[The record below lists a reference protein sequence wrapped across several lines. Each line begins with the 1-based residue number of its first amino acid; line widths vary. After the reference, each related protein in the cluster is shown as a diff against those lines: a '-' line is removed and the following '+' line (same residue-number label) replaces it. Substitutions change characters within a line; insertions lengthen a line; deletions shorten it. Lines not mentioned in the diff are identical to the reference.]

1 MKVTLVPEGNSLAK
15 ILDGEC
21 IDITG
26 QIFDWGIAFEC
37 KTSLEEC
44 TDYYEKIQFLFG
56 CNIKLIKLVPNWYTQ
71 TTVEDFIFEHR
82 KVFEKFMEETYKEE
96 YIYDWST
103 IKNDSEEFYD
113 VFLHLMENLICGN
126 CCEEDYEILWNLF
139 MKEGK

>member
-1 MKVTLVPEGNSLAK
+1 MKVTLVPEDNSLAK

-26 QIFDWGIAFEC
+26 QIFDWGIAFGC
-37 KTSLEEC
+37 STSLEKC
-44 TDYYEKIQFLFG
+44 TDYYDRIQFLFG

-71 TTVEDFIFEHR
+71 TTIENFIFEHR

-103 IKNDSEEFYD
+103 IQNESEEFYD
-113 VFLHLMENLICGN
+113 VFLDLMQGLICGN
-126 CCEEDYEILWNLF
+126 FSEEDYELLWNLF
-139 MKEGK
+139 MKE

>member
-1 MKVTLVPEGNSLAK
+1 MKVTLVPEDNSLAK

-37 KTSLEEC
+37 STSLEKC
-44 TDYYEKIQFLFG
+44 ADYYDKIQFLFG

-71 TTVEDFIFEHR
+71 TTVENFIFEHR
-82 KVFEKFMEETYKEE
+82 KVFEKFMEKTYKEE

-103 IKNDSEEFYD
+103 IQNESEEFYD
-113 VFLHLMENLICGN
+113 IFLDLMQGLICGN
-126 CCEEDYEILWNLF
+126 FSEEEYELLWNLF
-139 MKEGK
+139 MEEE